1 MPGPKGEERSSV
13 VWWILSFVTCGIGLA
28 YWIWKTETELKEF
41 MQTDDINPII
51 APILCFVTGI
61 GPLFHAWK
69 MGGWIMQARQM
80 VGLPAEDKSTKYVIF
95 TFILGLST
103 KMIQDDLNELW
114 QQAGGAAAP
123 PAA

>member
-1 MPGPKGEERSSV
+1 MPGPKGEERSGV
-13 VWWILSFVTCGIGLA
+13 VWWILGYVTCGIGLA

-69 MGGWIMQARQM
+69 MGGWIMQARQAA
-80 VGLPAEDKSTKYVIF
+80 GLPAEDKSTKYVIF

-114 QQAGGAAAP
+114 QQAGGAA